1 MDTLIEKIKASM
13 RIKHSELDTDIRD
26 NIMAAA
32 SDLSRAGVMPYAN
45 VKKKA
50 LKDDPLITKAVELYC
65 KAQTDFLGKGDQFE
79 ASYEKLRDALSL
91 CGDYNEQ

>member
-1 MDTLIEKIKASM
+1 MDTLIEKIKVSM
-13 RIKHSELDTDIRD
+13 RIRHSELDTDIRN

-32 SDLSRAGVMPYAN
+32 SDLSRVGVMPYAN

-50 LKDDPLITKAVELYC
+50 LKEDPLIEKAVELYC
-65 KAQTDFLGKGDQFE
+65 KAQADFLGKGDQFE
-79 ASYEKLRDALSL
+79 VSYEKLRDALSL